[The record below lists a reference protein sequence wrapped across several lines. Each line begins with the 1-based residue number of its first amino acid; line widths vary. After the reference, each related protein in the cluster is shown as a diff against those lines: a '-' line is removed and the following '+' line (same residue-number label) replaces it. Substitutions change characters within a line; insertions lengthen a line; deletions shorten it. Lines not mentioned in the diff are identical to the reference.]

1 MTPPRGIFVTGTG
14 TEVGKTV
21 ASAWLMRRLDADYWK
36 PVQSGLEGETDTE
49 VVRRLTGFPPDR
61 FHASA
66 YETKA
71 PLSPHE
77 SARREGRRIELK
89 AFTLPSAVRPVV
101 AEGAGGVLVPLNEH
115 ALMIDLMAQLGLPV
129 VVVALSGLGTIN
141 HTLLTLEALHARALE
156 VAGVVMNGPL
166 NQANRRAIEDYGRV
180 RVIAEIPRLDP
191 LNDETLAAVA
201 PASPFGLE
209 DFMR

>member
-1 MTPPRGIFVTGTG
+1 MRLPRGIFVTGTG

-61 FHASA
+61 FHAST

-77 SARREGRRIELK
+77 SARREGRLIELK

-115 ALMIDLMAQLGLPV
+115 VLMIDLMAQLGLPV
-129 VVVALSGLGTIN
+129 VIVALSGLGTIN
-141 HTLLTLEALHARALE
+141 HTLLTLEALRARALE

-166 NQANRRAIEDYGRV
+166 NEANRRAIEDYGRV

-191 LNDETLAAVA
+191 LNDETLATVA
-201 PASPFGLE
+201 PTSSFGIE
-209 DFMR
+209 DFLQ